1 MTTDKKTG
9 RRGTTGVGI
18 MFASNGA
25 IFAALLPWYP
35 TIATR
40 LNLSAVEF
48 GFMVASFAVG
58 AIVSSALPARLIARH
73 GPVKVSIVGTVL
85 LALAIIAAPW
95 ATTGWMFAAC
105 LFFAGFFDAIVDVA
119 QNVAGIRVQDAV
131 GRSILSSMHAF
142 WSLGGVASGAISTAA
157 AAAGVDMRLQLA
169 IMGVA
174 GVTLVS
180 IGALMTAPLST
191 NPAPAAA
198 PAAPAAPTGS
208 RSQRWGRVTL
218 LALPLVV
225 IAICGTMIED
235 IANNWAAMAGMQL
248 AGLPAQVAGLA
259 FTVVIGA
266 QCIGRFTGDLLIQ
279 KWGRVNVARVGGL
292 MIALGGLVLIL
303 NRGDIGALFF
313 ALAAMGYGSATL
325 VPSAFSAAAKLPGIS
340 EGAGVTIISWLMR
353 LGFLFTSPLI
363 GTITDTAGLRWGL
376 GTLIII
382 GIATVI
388 LAGALRPRPTTAEAE
403 EVTHHDELRA
413 GAS

>member
-9 RRGTTGVGI
+9 RRGITGVGI

-58 AIVSSALPARLIARH
+58 AIVSSALPARLIARY

-119 QNVAGIRVQDAV
+119 QNVAGIRVQDVV

-174 GVTLVS
+174 GATLV
-180 IGALMTAPLST
+180 IVGALMTASLSA

-198 PAAPAAPTGS
+198 PAATTGS

-218 LALPLVV
+218 LALPLVI
-225 IAICGTMIED
+225 IAICGTMVED

-248 AGLPAQVAGLA
+248 VGLPAQVAGLA

-266 QCIGRFTGDLLIQ
+266 QCIGRFTGDLLIER
-279 KWGRVNVARVGGL
+279 WGRANVARLGGA
-292 MIALGGLVLIL
+292 MIALGGLVLVL
-303 NRGDIGALFF
+303 NQADIGALFF
-313 ALAAMGYGSATL
+313 GLAAMGYGSATL

-382 GIATVI
+382 GITTVT
-388 LAGALRPRPTTAEAE
+388 LAGALRPRPTSTET
-403 EVTHHDELRA
+403 EVVPSRDRA
-413 GAS
+413 GVGAA

>member
-9 RRGTTGVGI
+9 RRGITGVGI

-58 AIVSSALPARLIARH
+58 AIVSSALPARLIARY

-119 QNVAGIRVQDAV
+119 QNVAGIRVQDVV

-174 GVTLVS
+174 GATLV
-180 IGALMTAPLST
+180 IVGALMTASLSA

-198 PAAPAAPTGS
+198 PAATTGS

-218 LALPLVV
+218 LALPLVI
-225 IAICGTMIED
+225 IAICGTMVED

-248 AGLPAQVAGLA
+248 VGLPAQVAGLA

-266 QCIGRFTGDLLIQ
+266 QCIGRFTGDLLIER
-279 KWGRVNVARVGGL
+279 WGRANVARLGGA
-292 MIALGGLVLIL
+292 MIALGGLVLVL
-303 NRGDIGALFF
+303 NRADIGALFF
-313 ALAAMGYGSATL
+313 GLAAMGYGSATL

-382 GIATVI
+382 GITTVT
-388 LAGALRPRPTTAEAE
+388 LAGALRPRPTSTET
-403 EVTHHDELRA
+403 EVVPSRDKA
-413 GAS
+413 GVGAA